1 MLPGRGDEA
10 SAGWGGRGAPTRVS
24 AQVAR
29 RDSESGVPEAVPRAK
44 EPGAKAGF
52 VVRGLQDSSAEA
64 AGDFEAW
71 IGNSAGWM
79 SMAVSRCLVNLFP
92 SPETVQIAAQKL
104 RRAVP
109 LRTEQAQRRPPV
121 ARENGPFAAQLETDA
136 KIPRPPRPPRGSEQ
150 DTP

>member
-1 MLPGRGDEA
+1 MLQGGGSGA
-10 SAGWGGRGAPTRVS
+10 SRVWCGRGAPTRVS

-64 AGDFEAW
+64 AEDFAAW
-71 IGNSAGWM
+71 IGDSAGRR
-79 SMAVSRCLVNLFP
+79 SMAVSRCLVNPFP
-92 SPETVQIAAQKL
+92 NPETVPIAAQKP

-109 LRTEQAQRRPPV
+109 LRTEQAPRRPPV
-121 ARENGPFAAQLETDA
+121 AQTGR
-136 KIPRPPRPPRGSEQ
+136 
-150 DTP
+150 